1 MEMGTEVQSKMYL
14 QGYYPLR
21 GLNNNAGKGA
31 WLLHQEQKTM
41 RSGRYQDIFLTRPD
55 MDGYEE
61 YEKELLRQTI
71 LKHETIFRNQLHEL
85 HRLYK
90 LQRDLMKNIRG
101 NEPHKHLIS
110 AWKSQSSNVFPSEDD
125 KKRWQ
130 MPTLSLMD
138 SSYGIPSASDVD
150 SIQTHFNSVKGMI
163 MQSNCG
169 HTQSAARWKDCE
181 SLEPKSSQLQRRFFD
196 LEIPTDEFI
205 NKDVEQRG
213 FSEVSGVHSYP
224 PSRTDDIAF
233 KRDEKLSI
241 CLGNNADAL
250 GSTLHLRKTSPMDP
264 NETIQAEEASASAII
279 DNNYH
284 PKDEMQRLNLSA
296 SAYSSFKLLGKEF
309 SQNMHNKRDEA
320 VSNLRFENETRQQD
334 WLSYP
339 FEAGKTRSR
348 SSFCGV
354 FRPEDFPKV
363 CESSQVESPKA
374 HDPAPCFL
382 SDQHKIQQHI
392 KRTIFGV
399 EIADINNDA
408 SVVASHPLG
417 LGTPLVPKSD
427 VSNSESFPISAG
439 TKPPGSLRQFLVS
452 THGNT
457 SSQSSPKVIGELLKD
472 NYSRSIP
479 DSRAEVSHQSDV
491 HLGSQSESKESQGH
505 LPSVRFGFLN
515 DISDRHFSFEQF
527 QQHEPQEYPKGSGC
541 IMDVNSAKEI
551 KMDAV
556 SLNNPLNCQKSHVSV
571 DWLKNRENSQGACS
585 WPRPIPNSNGKYSR
599 EGGGSD
605 QTNLSSWQNHSLQVV
620 NKTQMRE
627 GPSQSFVQDSLPA
640 TRADDGEHGKIE
652 IGDYSS
658 NARIL
663 GFPIMD
669 KPHVPKDLPYH
680 NASSQHGPVAS
691 GIDHGNPVKAGL
703 VTTDLAHD
711 PMSPK
716 SEVPCKVEDRIVP
729 EGWVNQNAAL
739 RHKIDLNI
747 CVTDED
753 VPSTPSSPIAT
764 KIDLEARIGIEK
776 EIGSAPVEGSAE
788 SITREPFDSLHDE
801 SRVTREV
808 MVAADTLVAISSSHV
823 CGLPGHAA
831 ENLQEH
837 ATRPQSEASLA
848 DSLYR
853 LADIISS
860 YKGDIEN
867 EVVEVSMLKDKSF
880 REELIPDGVDYF
892 ELMTLNLTESKVK
905 DYCYKPQILE
915 NPKDENTLPRR
926 PRRGQT
932 RRGRQRK
939 DFQRDILP
947 SLTSLSRNEMTEDLQ
962 TIEGLIKATGGTWQS
977 CLAHRNPSKSSSGRG
992 RRRSGV
998 PHPSSIETSA
1008 CLPQVQQPSCT
1019 EPGFEERSLAGW
1031 GKRTRRP
1038 PRQRCL
1044 INSPPLPPK

>member
-14 QGYYPLR
+14 QGYYSLR

-101 NEPHKHLIS
+101 IEPHKHLIS

-138 SSYGIPSASDVD
+138 SSYGIPSSDLD
-150 SIQTHFNSVKGMI
+150 NIQTHCNSVKGTT

-181 SLEPKSSQLQRRFFD
+181 SVEPKSSQLQRRFFD
-196 LEIPTDEFI
+196 LEIPADEFI
-205 NKDVEQRG
+205 NKDVEQQG
-213 FSEVSGVHSYP
+213 FSEVSGMHGYP
-224 PSRTDDIAF
+224 PCRTNEIAF

-250 GSTLHLRKTSPMDP
+250 GSTMHLRKTSPMDP
-264 NETIQAEEASASAII
+264 NETIQVEEPSASVII
-279 DNNYH
+279 GNNYR
-284 PKDEMQRLNLSA
+284 PKDKMQRQNLSA

-309 SQNMHNKRDEA
+309 SQNMHNERDGA
-320 VSNLRFENETRQQD
+320 VSNLRFENETQQQD

-339 FEAGKTRSR
+339 FEAGKTRRNR

-354 FRPEDFPKV
+354 FQPEDFPKV
-363 CESSQVESPKA
+363 CESSQVEGLKA

-382 SDQHKIQQHI
+382 SDQHKMQQHI

-399 EIADINNDA
+399 EIADINNDT

-427 VSNSESFPISAG
+427 VANSESFPISAG
-439 TKPPGSLRQFLVS
+439 TKPPGSLRQFLTS

-457 SSQSSPKVIGELLKD
+457 SLQSSPNVTGEFLKD

-479 DSRAEVSHQSDV
+479 DSRAEVSHQNDV
-491 HLGSQSESKESQGH
+491 HLGSQSESKESQGR
-505 LPSVRFGFLN
+505 LPSVHLGFLN

-527 QQHEPQEYPKGSGC
+527 QQHEPQEYHRGSGC
-541 IMDVNSAKEI
+541 IVDVNSAKEI

-556 SLNNPLNCQKSHVSV
+556 SLNNPFNCQKSHVSV
-571 DWLKNRENSQGACS
+571 DWPRNRENSQGDCS
-585 WPRPIPNSNGKYSR
+585 WLRPMPNSNAKYSR

-605 QTNLSSWQNHSLQVV
+605 QMNLSSWQNHSLQVV
-620 NKTQMRE
+620 DITEMRE
-627 GPSQSFVQDSLPA
+627 GLSQSFVQDSLPA

-658 NARIL
+658 NTRIL

-680 NASSQHGPVAS
+680 NTSSQHGSVAS
-691 GIDHGNPVKAGL
+691 GIDNGNPVKAGL

-711 PMSPK
+711 PMSPR
-716 SEVPCKVEDRIVP
+716 SGVLCKVEDQIVP
-729 EGWVNQNAAL
+729 EGWVNQNATL

-764 KIDLEARIGIEK
+764 KIDLEARVGIETEK
-776 EIGSAPVEGSAE
+776 GAASVEGSAE
-788 SITREPFDSLHDE
+788 SITRESFDSLHDE
-801 SRVTREV
+801 SRVPRELV
-808 MVAADTLVAISSSHV
+808 VAADTLVSISSSHM
-823 CGLPGHAA
+823 CNLPGHAA

-837 ATRPQSEASLA
+837 ATHPQSDASLP
-848 DSLYR
+848 DSLYW

-860 YKGDIEN
+860 YKGDVEN
-867 EVVEVSMLKDKSF
+867 EVVEVSMLKDRSF
-880 REELIPDGVDYF
+880 QEELIPDGMDYF
-892 ELMTLNLTESKVK
+892 ELMTLNLTESKVENH
-905 DYCYKPQILE
+905 CYKPQILE
-915 NPKDENTLPRR
+915 NPKDENKLPRR
-926 PRRGQT
+926 PRRSQT

-977 CLAHRNPSKSSSGRG
+977 CLGHRNPSKSSGSG

-998 PHPSSIETSA
+998 PHPSPTETSV

-1019 EPGFEERSLAGW
+1019 ELGFEERSLAGW

-1044 INSPPLPPK
+1044 VNSPPLPPK